1 LILSSW
7 EFSGFNLSSPLGD
20 TAHSDFELD
29 ISQSVL
35 AAVTE
40 KKFRSKLGRG
50 RWIEG
55 QGEMPAMLFRVQ
67 SAAVFGINAFPISVE
82 VDLSSG
88 QKLNLMTVGLPDT
101 AVKESSERV
110 KAALRNCG
118 YALPPQHITIN
129 LAPADVKKE
138 GSAFDLPM
146 AIGILG
152 AAGCVRD
159 QDLKTF
165 LFLGELS
172 LDGSVRPVKGTL
184 PMAVMAREKGLC
196 HLVVP
201 EANAREA
208 AVVEGVRAHP
218 VRSLSHVVELL
229 NGQQAWI
236 PLIVDRRQLL
246 EQRSIYPVDFKD
258 VKGQYQAKRA
268 LEVAT
273 AGGHNILLIGPPGSG
288 KTMLAR
294 RLPTILPPMTFDEAI
309 ETTKIHSVAGLL
321 SEKDGLIGTRPFR
334 APHHTISDAGLVGGG
349 TIPRP
354 GEVSLAH
361 NGILFLDE
369 LPEFH
374 RHVLDVLRQPLE
386 DGEVTISRASMSLTF
401 PASFMLAAA
410 MNPCQCGFFSD
421 PLHECTCTPPLIQ
434 RYLARISGPLLD
446 RIDLHINVPAVKY
459 KELAQDERSEESAA
473 IRARIIAARDRQ
485 FRRLEPFGLFCNAQM
500 TPRTLRRF
508 CKLDSECE
516 KQMENAITRLG
527 LSARAYDRILRV
539 SLTMA
544 DLEDS
549 DKIQARHVAEAIQY
563 RSLDRNYW
571 Q

>member
-1 LILSSW
+1 
-7 EFSGFNLSSPLGD
+7 
-20 TAHSDFELD
+20 
-29 ISQSVL
+29 
-35 AAVTE
+35 
-40 KKFRSKLGRG
+40 
-50 RWIEG
+50 
-55 QGEMPAMLFRVQ
+55 MLFRVQ
-67 SAAVFGINAFPISVE
+67 SAAVFGIKAYPIAVE

-101 AVKESSERV
+101 AVRESSERV

-118 YALPPQHITIN
+118 YILPAQHITIN

-146 AIGILG
+146 AVGILG
-152 AAGCVRD
+152 AAGRVRA
-159 QDLKTF
+159 QNLSTF
-165 LFLGELS
+165 LFMGELS

-184 PMAVMAREKGLC
+184 SMAVMAREEGISR
-196 HLVVP
+196 LVVP

-208 AVVEGVRAHP
+208 AVVDGVRAFP
-218 VRSLSHVVELL
+218 VRSLSQVVELL
-229 NGQQAWI
+229 NGGQPWI
-236 PLIVDRRQLL
+236 PLVIDRGQLL
-246 EQRSIYPVDFKD
+246 EQNGAYDVDFRD

-268 LEVAT
+268 LEVAV
-273 AGGHNILLIGPPGSG
+273 AGGHNIILIGPPGSG

-294 RLPTILPPMTFDEAI
+294 RLPTILPPISFEEAI

-321 SEKDGLIGTRPFR
+321 SDKAGLVGTRPFR
-334 APHHTISDAGLVGGG
+334 APHHTISDAGLIGGG
-349 TIPRP
+349 TVPRP

-361 NGILFLDE
+361 NGVLFLDE

-386 DGEVTISRASMSLTF
+386 DGEVTIARASMSLTF
-401 PASFMLAAA
+401 PARFMLAAA
-410 MNPCQCGFFSD
+410 MNPCQCGWNSD
-421 PLHECTCTPPLIQ
+421 PSHECTCTPALIQ

-446 RIDLHINVPAVKY
+446 RIDLHIQVPAVKY
-459 KELAQDERSEESAA
+459 KELAQDEKADESATL
-473 IRARIIAARDRQ
+473 RERILAARRIQ
-485 FRRLEPFGLFCNAQM
+485 QSRLEPFRIYCNAQM

-508 CKLDSECE
+508 CKLDAESE

-539 SLTMA
+539 SRTMA
-544 DLEDS
+544 DLEGRER
-549 DKIQARHVAEAIQY
+549 IQARHVAEAIQY
-563 RSLDRNYW
+563 RTLDRTYW